1 MRIIE
6 ITDYNNKVY
15 EAVLKLLPQLD
26 PEIKLPSKDL
36 IKGILEGKN
45 THFFVCETE
54 VGEIMGMLTLT
65 TYNIPTGTKFWIE
78 DVVIDETQRG
88 KGFGKELMLH
98 AIRFAESMGAKA
110 INLTSR
116 PYRKAANQ
124 LYQDLG
130 FARRDTNVYSYQVVK
145 PSRN

>member
-1 MRIIE
+1 MKIRE
-6 ITDYNNKVY
+6 IKDYNDKVY
-15 EAVLKLLPQLD
+15 NAVLKLLPQLD
-26 PEIKLPSKDL
+26 PEIKLPSKEV
-36 IKGILEGKN
+36 IKGILEGED
-45 THFFVCETE
+45 THFFVCENE
-54 VGEIMGMLTLT
+54 DGEITGMLTLT

-110 INLTSR
+110 VDLTSR
-116 PYRKAANQ
+116 PYRIAANQ

-130 FARRDTNVYSYQVVK
+130 FARRDTNVYRYQVVT
-145 PSRN
+145 PSGN